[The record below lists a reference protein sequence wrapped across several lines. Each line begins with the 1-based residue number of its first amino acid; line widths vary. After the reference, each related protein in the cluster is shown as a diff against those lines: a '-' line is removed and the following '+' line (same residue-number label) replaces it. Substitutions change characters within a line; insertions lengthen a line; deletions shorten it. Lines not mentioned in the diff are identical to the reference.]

1 MTAEKLNQYA
11 RNVAQMGLE
20 REFEHSLHP
29 VVPNPVQIVGGKAAT
44 VVEIAGLGF
53 SPDSI
58 VALDRV
64 SVLCSGQFIVQP
76 YCEELAYIVGY

>member
-29 VVPNPVQIVGGKAAT
+29 VVPNPVQIVGGKAAA
-44 VVEIAGLGF
+44 VVEDAVLGF
-53 SPDSI
+53 AAGNI
-58 VALDRV
+58 GAGDRLT
-64 SVLCSGQFIVQP
+64 VLSTCQFIVQP
-76 YCEELAYIVGY
+76 YCEEFAYIVGY